1 MEWKIAWRDRQSPYP
16 VQKETLNSEA
26 DLKQRVAMLID
37 KEARDISISQIP
49 PQRDLSGIP
58 YADIVTSFKN
68 RTIVP
73 FLGAG
78 VPLCGRPS
86 GSEWQYAPFSNFLP
100 SGAEL
105 ADYIARLANL
115 PAWRLRDTENLARVA
130 SYYTKTNPNTPL
142 ADRLRRSLSA
152 GHHRGSS
159 ISGHACL
166 APDGHSHD
174 EL

>member
-16 VQKETLNSEA
+16 VQKETLTSEA

-49 PQRDLSGIP
+49 PQRDLGGIP

-78 VPLCGRPS
+78 FHCVGDHPEVN
-86 GSEWQYAPFSNFLP
+86 GSMLP
-100 SGAEL
+100 SQTFF
-105 ADYIARLANL
+105 
-115 PAWRLRDTENLARVA
+115 PAAPSWRT
-130 SYYTKTNPNTPL
+130 T
-142 ADRLRRSLSA
+142 
-152 GHHRGSS
+152 
-159 ISGHACL
+159 
-166 APDGHSHD
+166 
-174 EL
+174 

>member
-1 MEWKIAWRDRQSPYP
+1 M
-16 VQKETLNSEA
+16 TSEA

-49 PQRDLSGIP
+49 PQRDLDGIP

-105 ADYIARLANL
+105 A
-115 PAWRLRDTENLARVA
+115 
-130 SYYTKTNPNTPL
+130 
-142 ADRLRRSLSA
+142 
-152 GHHRGSS
+152 
-159 ISGHACL
+159 
-166 APDGHSHD
+166 GHSG
-174 EL
+174 LAKPAVAA